1 MLKLAYESRVYEMA
15 NAEVGSYEKFKLK
28 LKLKL
33 KLNKFWV
40 FKSN

>member
-1 MLKLAYESRVYEMA
+1 MYLP
-15 NAEVGSYEKFKLK
+15 EVGSYEKFKLK

>member
-1 MLKLAYESRVYEMA
+1 MQKLDDLGNETWKDS
-15 NAEVGSYEKFKLK
+15 EVGSYEKFKLK